1 MRIGLFSD
9 TYLPEING
17 VVSSIVTLQQGL
29 EAQGHEV
36 FIITTHPSL
45 LSVSYENRIL
55 RLPGIELKQ
64 MYGYVLT
71 SPVHIRAFQTIRDM
85 ELDVIHAHTEFGIGI
100 FARIASR
107 LLHLPLVITYHTTYE
122 DYTHYVNVF
131 NSKTFE
137 KAARK
142 TVSKLSKLYID
153 TSDAII
159 SPSQK
164 TKTMLLGYGVKN
176 QIHVI
181 PTGLDLDRFDPNRSK
196 PSDILAL
203 RQALGI
209 QASKKIILYVGRIA
223 KEKSIDLVIEGFS
236 KINQTL
242 CPCQLII
249 VGGGPELDHLIQ
261 LTQSLGAQASVTFTG
276 KKAATEVPLYYHTA
290 DVFVSASLTETQ
302 GMTFVEAFASHT
314 PVFARPDEVLKELI
328 KEEETGYFFETAE
341 AFAYKVEAHFALSEE
356 TRKMMRQ
363 KAANF
368 AIPYDRKVFIDRVLS
383 VYTQACEDVKESM
396 NLITVYH
403 RNDVVECHLEKRN
416 RSLDVL
422 VSGDMFVAKGLRK
435 GELVSKETIEELM
448 SNEQF
453 VKVYQAC
460 IRKLASKD
468 RSVKE
473 MYDYLTESS
482 TLSIREI
489 NDLIE
494 HLESKGYLNDLSTA
508 QAMVSSYRSLLQ
520 GKNRI
525 IRNLRKKGIPQNLID
540 EVMAQDGQE
549 TELAQA
555 ITWAS
560 KVKPTI
566 KDRSLRAI
574 KQSLTQ
580 KMVHQGYDFNI
591 IEVVMQSLNFNDEEK
606 GELESLRKAAMK
618 AKKRYANKYQGTA
631 LRNAIFT
638 YLDHQGYSLDDI
650 YIILN
655 EMESL

>member
-203 RQALGI
+203 RQQLGI

-341 AFAYKVEAHFALSEE
+341 AFAHKVEAHFALSEE
-356 TRKMMRQ
+356 TRQMMRQ
-363 KAANF
+363 KAASF

-422 VSGDMFVAKGLRK
+422 VSGDMFVSKGLRK
-435 GELVSKETIEELM
+435 GKLVSKETIEELM

>member
-448 SNEQF
+448 SNEQC